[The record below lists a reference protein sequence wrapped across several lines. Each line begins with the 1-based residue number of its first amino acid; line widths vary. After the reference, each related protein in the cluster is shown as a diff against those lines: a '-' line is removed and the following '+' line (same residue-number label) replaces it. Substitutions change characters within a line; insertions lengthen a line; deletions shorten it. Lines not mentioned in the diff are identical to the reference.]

1 MIHMLNGLEKYMNF
15 IDSLVF
21 VDSIQFTNYSLQTFT
36 KYLSLTLVF
45 MQNSAL
51 LEKFNSVLKE
61 FLLVLTKFSFLQ
73 RD

>member
-1 MIHMLNGLEKYMNF
+1 MLNGLEKYMNF

-21 VDSIQFTNYSLQTFT
+21 VDSIQFPNYSLQTFT

-51 LEKFNSVLKE
+51 LEKFNSR
-61 FLLVLTKFSFLQ
+61 S
-73 RD
+73 

>member
-36 KYLSLTLVF
+36 KYLILTLVF

-51 LEKFNSVLKE
+51 LEKFNSR
-61 FLLVLTKFSFLQ
+61 S
-73 RD
+73 

>member
-1 MIHMLNGLEKYMNF
+1 MIHMLNGLEEYMNF

-21 VDSIQFTNYSLQTFT
+21 ADSIQFTNYSLQTFT

-51 LEKFNSVLKE
+51 LEKFNSC
-61 FLLVLTKFSFLQ
+61 S
-73 RD
+73 

>member
-1 MIHMLNGLEKYMNF
+1 MIHMLNGLEEYMNF

-51 LEKFNSVLKE
+51 LEKFNSC
-61 FLLVLTKFSFLQ
+61 S
-73 RD
+73 

>member
-1 MIHMLNGLEKYMNF
+1 MIHMLNGLEKYMDF

-51 LEKFNSVLKE
+51 LEKFNSR
-61 FLLVLTKFSFLQ
+61 S
-73 RD
+73 

>member
-51 LEKFNSVLKE
+51 LEKFNSR
-61 FLLVLTKFSFLQ
+61 S
-73 RD
+73 

>member
-51 LEKFNSVLKE
+51 LEKFNSC
-61 FLLVLTKFSFLQ
+61 S
-73 RD
+73 

>member
-1 MIHMLNGLEKYMNF
+1 MIHVLNGLEKYMNF

-51 LEKFNSVLKE
+51 LEKFNSR
-61 FLLVLTKFSFLQ
+61 S
-73 RD
+73 